1 MTKLKIQKAI
11 TADGNGVIVGP
22 IRIRPATIP
31 IIGHRTRRILITP
44 IHRYGIRSILG
55 FPDTTVHPTD
65 ITEATIPLMDTIR
78 TRMSIG
84 GITVAVGM
92 SRSRGVPIPTEATGE
107 VKIDV
112 YGVHGV

>member
-1 MTKLKIQKAI
+1 MLKIQKAI

-31 IIGHRTRRILITP
+31 IIGHLTHRILITP
-44 IHRYGIRSILG
+44 IRRCGIRSTLG
-55 FPDTTVHPTD
+55 FLDTTVRITD
-65 ITEATIPLMDTIR
+65 ITEATTPIMDTIR

-92 SRSRGVPIPTEATGE
+92 FRSHGVLTPTEATGE
-107 VKIDV
+107 VKV
-112 YGVHGV
+112 NVHGIHGV

>member
-1 MTKLKIQKAI
+1 MLKIQKAI

-31 IIGHRTRRILITP
+31 IIGHLTRLILITP
-44 IHRYGIRSILG
+44 IRRYGIHSTLG
-55 FPDTTVHPTD
+55 FLDTTVRITD
-65 ITEATIPLMDTIR
+65 ITEATTPIMDTIL

-92 SRSRGVPIPTEATGE
+92 FRSHGVPTLTEAIGE
-107 VKIDV
+107 VKADV
-112 YGVHGV
+112 HEVHGV